1 MKSCYASSTESTARS
16 ISSLTDNCQTRC
28 TPLLRIITLIN
39 TLQVKI
45 PAKQPSIALLSN
57 VKSVRGDASS
67 VSQRQHEK
75 TLTTSFAF
83 GEKPLLG
90 LLRLKISSLVESKPI
105 PIALFLVLTVLTL
118 ALNSKVMSTAMS
130 VQRHERR
137 TAVNKPTR
145 HQLLRHHPATLWL
158 FPDGEE
164 ILRFYLE
171 VLSVIVVFTA
181 FGVFCPA
188 NV

>member
-1 MKSCYASSTESTARS
+1 MKSCLKDASSTESSARS

-28 TPLLRIITLIN
+28 THLLRLITLIN

-45 PAKQPSIALLSN
+45 PAKQSSIALLSN
-57 VKSVRGDASS
+57 VTSVRADASS
-67 VSQRQHEK
+67 VSQSQHEK

-118 ALNSKVMSTAMS
+118 ALNSKVISAAMS
-130 VQRHERR
+130 VQLHERR

-145 HQLLRHHPATLWL
+145 HQLSTSSSCDAVA
-158 FPDGEE
+158 FP
-164 ILRFYLE
+164 
-171 VLSVIVVFTA
+171 
-181 FGVFCPA
+181 
-188 NV
+188 